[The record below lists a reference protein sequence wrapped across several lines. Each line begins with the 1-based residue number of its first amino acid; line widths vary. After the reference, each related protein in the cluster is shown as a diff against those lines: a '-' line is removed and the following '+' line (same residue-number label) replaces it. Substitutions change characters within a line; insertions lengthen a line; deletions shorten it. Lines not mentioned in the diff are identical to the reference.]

1 VQGFGR
7 TLADRAL
14 LGADDCPH
22 DLRQPK
28 QLLLLEAATDEL
40 HSDGCSGQSFW
51 VVEVSDLDVHFGAR
65 NGGGV
70 ELVQGGVDVSE
81 RNGDRRD
88 VQKVVHA
95 RVRKMARKGR
105 LQQAE
110 SVGVEGLHG
119 GG

>member
-1 VQGFGR
+1 MQGVGR
-7 TLADRAL
+7 TLAGKAL
-14 LGADDCPH
+14 LGADGRPH

-28 QLLLLEAATDEL
+28 QLLFLEAATDEL

-51 VVEVSDLDVHFGAR
+51 GVEASNLDVHFGAR
-65 NGGGV
+65 SDGGV

-105 LQQAE
+105 VQQAE
-110 SVGVEGLHG
+110 SVGV
-119 GG
+119 